1 MKKYVN
7 GKYIELTTDEITLLQ
22 LERRKIDLYEKSRPL
37 SASEVLALLIPQQIN
52 TLAVDD
58 ATASRMVEFYPK
70 LTMYAEGSLIAAGT
84 RINWNGTLKQAAVD
98 LWNTTENNPDNAP
111 TLWQA
116 IAYRN
121 GIRIIPATITA
132 GEAFAKGELGWW
144 GDAVYESLID
154 ANVYTP
160 EAYPAGWT
168 LVS

>member
-1 MKKYVN
+1 MRVCDN
-7 GKYIELTTDEITLLQ
+7 GIYRDMTAEELEQMEAIGRQ
-22 LERRKIDLYEKSRPL
+22 ERLKEAFRPL
-37 SASEVLALLIPQQIN
+37 TESEVLALLIPQQIN